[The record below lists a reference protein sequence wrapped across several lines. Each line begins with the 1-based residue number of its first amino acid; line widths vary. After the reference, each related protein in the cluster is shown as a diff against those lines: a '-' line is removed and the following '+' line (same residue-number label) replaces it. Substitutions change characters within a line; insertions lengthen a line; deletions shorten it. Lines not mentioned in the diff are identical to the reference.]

1 MNYHSRKLN
10 RMLSYPK
17 REPQH
22 LRSPFHIHIRMRAEM
37 AQQLVVLEFCVGQL
51 GELLCVVVTQL

>member
-1 MNYHSRKLN
+1 MNYHSHKLN

-22 LRSPFHIHIRMRAEM
+22 LRSPFRIRIRMRAEM
-37 AQQLVVLEFCVGQL
+37 AQQLVV
-51 GELLCVVVTQL
+51 